1 MNNHRPAEQSAHDL
15 IDHVFL
21 TLLPEHGLPARPEQ
35 IRLSHA
41 YLDAIIGRKIMLS
54 DAGVG
59 IGKTYAYIVA
69 AIAHHQHLS
78 DDWWIKSVYQ
88 RQGSALTQ
96 NRLSYIIST
105 SSIALQQAIL
115 HEYLPFLSSV
125 LLKAGLIS
133 KPISAVLRKGK
144 GNYICEKRLCNH
156 QASRKARAA
165 SLCVK
170 GITGVSINT
179 ADMLLRLNAGQF
191 ELDQISGIT
200 SYDKKQIC
208 VKNTCGNKC
217 QMAFNCRYFRHMLSV
232 KQGEY
237 LFQVC
242 NHNYFL
248 ADLRHRTTGCEPLLA
263 DYKAVILDEA
273 HKFADAARQMYG
285 YSICLAD
292 FSDIV
297 EIVRESSDL
306 PRASISTSKAMLKLA
321 GDLFD
326 RILCSIHRAEDEEGQ
341 KINFVPNQELLN
353 TISLLIGLSR
363 QLRQSLVCSSGTK
376 LIRKLLALEGVLQI
390 FRDQDDSFIYQI
402 DAADRSRNGIVMEAS
417 LYDLTKHLE
426 NDLWKIQVPFV
437 LTSGTMAINNDYTRI
452 QKTLGLTKA
461 STIFRLAEHTEQS
474 PFDYQRNCL
483 IYLPG
488 HMPSPNVDQDLFV
501 EAVAQQIIKLI
512 GVTNGHTLVLFTS
525 YRLMSA
531 VSERVA
537 ASELAY
543 PLITANRD
551 FQLMVGKFKALPN
564 AILFATGSCW
574 EGMDFPGDI
583 VSSLIIV
590 TLPFAVPDQLSQH
603 EQRQYLD
610 FHQYMAGSVI
620 PDMQTKLRQ
629 GFGRAIRTES
639 DTCVISILDHRAG
652 LQGKYHQQMLDA
664 LPSCPITTD
673 LRQIKAFLQEVKS
686 PQYWQTNLITDGG
699 NENGNGK
706 KKN

>member
-1 MNNHRPAEQSAHDL
+1 MDNNRPAEQSAHDL
-15 IDHVFL
+15 IDHIFL
-21 TLLPEHGLPARPEQ
+21 TLLPAHGLPARPEQ
-35 IRLSHA
+35 VRLSHA
-41 YLDAIIGRKIMLS
+41 YLDTLIGRKIMLS

-59 IGKTYAYIVA
+59 IGKTYAYLVA
-69 AIAHHQHLS
+69 AIAHHLHLS

-88 RQGSALTQ
+88 RKGSAITN

-115 HEYLPFLSSV
+115 QEYLPFLSSV
-125 LLKAGLIS
+125 LLKTGLIS

-144 GNYICEKRLCNH
+144 GNYICEKRLRDH
-156 QASRKARAA
+156 QASRKSRAA
-165 SLCVK
+165 ALYVK
-170 GITGVSINT
+170 GITGVSVMV
-179 ADMLLRLNAGQF
+179 ADTLTRLNAGQF
-191 ELDQISGIT
+191 DLDQLSGLS

-208 VKNTCGNKC
+208 VNGTCGSKC
-217 QMAFNCRYFRHMLSV
+217 HMAFNCRYFRHMLSV
-232 KQGEY
+232 KQGDY

-242 NHNYFL
+242 NHYYFL

-263 DYKAVILDEA
+263 DYKTVVLDET

-285 YSICLAD
+285 YALCLAD
-292 FSDIV
+292 FSDIM
-297 EIVRESSDL
+297 EIVRESGDL
-306 PRASISTSKAMLKLA
+306 PRTSISTSKAMLKQA

-326 RILCSIHRAEDEEGQ
+326 NLLRSIHRAEVEEVQ

-353 TISLLIGLSR
+353 TISSLIGLSR

-376 LIRKLLALEGVLQI
+376 LIRKLLALESVLQI

-402 DAADRSRNGIVMEAS
+402 DAADRSRNDIVMVAS
-417 LYDLTKHLE
+417 LYDLTKYLE

-437 LTSGTMAINNDYTRI
+437 LTSGTMAINGDYTRI
-452 QKTLGLTKA
+452 QKTLGLNKA
-461 STIFRLAEHTEQS
+461 STIFRLVEHTEQS

-483 IYLPG
+483 IYLPE

-501 EAVAQQIIKLI
+501 DAVAQQITKLI
-512 GVTNGHTLVLFTS
+512 RVTNGHTLVLFTS

-537 ASELAY
+537 AAEPAY

-574 EGMDFPGDI
+574 EGMDFPGDM

-610 FHQYMAGSVI
+610 SHQYMAGSVI

-673 LRQIKAFLQEVKS
+673 LRQVKAFLHELKS